1 MPRHSF
7 VAATCIGL
15 AEEWAREMDRR
26 IVPIIREP
34 DQPEQAASALLR
46 QVLVVVISDM
56 NTRLVSLGLKVE
68 CDLQHS
74 CARRS
79 RNYRPNSRTG

>member
-34 DQPEQAASALLR
+34 DQPEPGGISAAS
-46 QVLVVVISDM
+46 S
-56 NTRLVSLGLKVE
+56 G
-68 CDLQHS
+68 
-74 CARRS
+74 ARR
-79 RNYRPNSRTG
+79 RHL